1 MITYIIIAI
10 CSAAAAGAAAW
21 LVSRSVYKSQME
33 VKELSLRNECDS
45 QILTLKKE
53 LESAA
58 LVHQSELNARTE
70 ILKKENEA
78 LKEMFSK
85 EKENAQQ
92 MSRQT
97 QENYEKALKE
107 MKETVVNS
115 MTAETEKLLKTR
127 EKELK
132 EGNQTNMD
140 GILKPLKESIS
151 AMEKAM
157 KDNADSHLKSTTEL
171 SEQLKNAVKE
181 MQEKTS
187 DVGRKADTLSEALT
201 GKPKVQGCFGEN
213 FLDAILAGEGLQEG
227 THYTREAAN
236 DDLSRPDFVF
246 HFKDGYE
253 EKDLVVDSKVSLTAF
268 VDYMNATTPED
279 KASALDRH
287 IKSVRKHIDELSR
300 KEYAKKRA
308 KSFADYVLM
317 FMPRDM
323 AFRVA
328 LEADPMLWQEAYQ
341 KNVLIATE
349 QTIMPFLKIIQL
361 TWNKFQQDTNTQKIT
376 IAAQNMIDRVGAFYD
391 AYIDLGKKLKSVTT
405 AYNSGVSKLK
415 EGGQSITTS
424 AKQVMELGVK
434 RSKGKEFIVPDQMIE
449 IESDNE

>member
-1 MITYIIIAI
+1 MVICIVIAA
-10 CSAAAAGAAAW
+10 CAALVAGAAVW
-21 LVSRSVYKSQME
+21 MVLRSTYKSQME
-33 VKELSLRNECDS
+33 TRELLLRNEYDS
-45 QILTLKKE
+45 QILSLKKE
-53 LESAA
+53 LESQA
-58 LVHQSELNARTE
+58 LLHQSEVNSQ
-70 ILKKENEA
+70 KE
-78 LKEMFSK
+78 
-85 EKENAQQ
+85 
-92 MSRQT
+92 MSRQA

-115 MTAETEKLLKTR
+115 MTAETEKLLKAR

-132 EGNQTNMD
+132 EGNQNNMD

-157 KDNADSHLKSTTEL
+157 KDNASSHLETTAKL

-227 THYTREAAN
+227 IHYTREAAN
-236 DDLSRPDFVF
+236 EDLSRPDFVF

-268 VDYMNATTPED
+268 VDYMNATTPEE
-279 KASALDRH
+279 KSAALDRH

-376 IAAQNMIDRVGAFYD
+376 VAAQNMIDRVGAFYD
-391 AYIDLGKKLKSVTT
+391 AYIDLGKKLKSVTS
-405 AYNSGVSKLK
+405 AYNSGISKLK

>member
-1 MITYIIIAI
+1 MITTIVIAL
-10 CSAAAAGAAAW
+10 CSAVAAGIAAW
-21 LVSRSVYKSQME
+21 VLTSSIYKSKIEGQALIH
-33 VKELSLRNECDS
+33 KSELNT
-45 QILTLKKE
+45 QIELLKKE
-53 LESAA
+53 KESSA
-58 LVHQSELNARTE
+58 EMARQ
-70 ILKKENEA
+70 A
-78 LKEMFSK
+78 
-85 EKENAQQ
+85 
-92 MSRQT
+92 
-97 QENYEKALKE
+97 QENYERALKE
-107 MKETVVNS
+107 MKETVVSS

-157 KDNADSHLKSTTEL
+157 KDNAVSHLKSTTEL
-171 SEQLKNAVKE
+171 SEQLKQAVKE

-246 HFKDGYE
+246 HFKDGFE

-268 VDYMNATTPED
+268 VDYMNAENPED
-279 KASALDRH
+279 KKEALDRH

-328 LEADPMLWQEAYQ
+328 LEAEPLLWQEAYQ

-376 IAAQNMIDRVGAFYD
+376 VAAQNMIDRVGAFYD
-391 AYIDLGKKLKSVTT
+391 AYTDLGKKLKAVNTS
-405 AYNSGVSKLK
+405 YNSGISKLK

-424 AKQVMELGVK
+424 AKQVMELGIR
-434 RSKGKEFIVPDQMIE
+434 RSKGKDFVVPDQMIE
-449 IESDNE
+449 LESEIE

>member
-1 MITYIIIAI
+1 MNIILPVSCAIIAGI
-10 CSAAAAGAAAW
+10 ATWLITRLTFRTRLSAQEQA
-21 LVSRSVYKSQME
+21 
-33 VKELSLRNECDS
+33 LRNEAEGR
-45 QILTLKKE
+45 ILLIQKE
-53 LESAA
+53 LETQK
-58 LVHQSELNARTE
+58 LLHQSELKAQTDL
-70 ILKKENEA
+70 LKKENES
-78 LKEMFSK
+78 LKEICEK
-85 EKENAQQ
+85 EKANSAEMAKQA
-92 MSRQT
+92 
-97 QENYEKALKE
+97 QENYEKALQE
-107 MKETVVNS
+107 MKKTVVSS

-132 EGNQTNMD
+132 EGNQNTMD
-140 GILKPLKESIS
+140 GILKPLKESIT

-171 SEQLKNAVKE
+171 SEQLKQAVKE

-213 FLDAILAGEGLQEG
+213 FLDTILAGEGLQEG
-227 THYTREAAN
+227 IHYTREAAN

-253 EKDLVVDSKVSLTAF
+253 EKDLIVDSKVSLTAF
-268 VDYMNATTPED
+268 VDYMNAATPEE
-279 KASALDRH
+279 KTAALDRH
-287 IKSVRKHIDELSR
+287 IKSVRKHIEELSR
-300 KEYAKKRA
+300 KEYAKKSA

-349 QTIMPFLKIIQL
+349 QTIMPFLKIMQL
-361 TWNKFQQDTNTQKIT
+361 TWNKYHQDTNTLKVT
-376 IAAQNMIDRVGAFYD
+376 AAAQNMIDRVAAFYD
-391 AYIDLGKKLKSVTT
+391 SYIDLGKKLKSVNT
-405 AYNSGVSKLK
+405 AYNSGITKLK
-415 EGGQSITTS
+415 PEGPSITTS
-424 AKQVMELGVK
+424 AKQVMELGIK
-434 RSKGKEFIVPDQMIE
+434 RSKGKEFTVPEEMLE
-449 IESDNE
+449 IGNADE

>member
-1 MITYIIIAI
+1 MITTIVIAL
-10 CSAAAAGAAAW
+10 CSAIAAGIAAW
-21 LVSRSVYKSQME
+21 VLTSSIYKSKIEGQALIH
-33 VKELSLRNECDS
+33 KSELNT
-45 QILTLKKE
+45 QIELLKKE
-53 LESAA
+53 KESSA
-58 LVHQSELNARTE
+58 EIARQ
-70 ILKKENEA
+70 A
-78 LKEMFSK
+78 
-85 EKENAQQ
+85 
-92 MSRQT
+92 
-97 QENYEKALKE
+97 QENYERALKE
-107 MKETVVNS
+107 MKETVVSS

-132 EGNQTNMD
+132 EGNQNNMD
-140 GILKPLKESIS
+140 GILKPLKESIT

-157 KDNADSHLKSTTEL
+157 KDNAVSHLKSTTEL
-171 SEQLKNAVKE
+171 SEQLKQAVKE

-246 HFKDGYE
+246 HFKDGFE

-268 VDYMNATTPED
+268 VDYMNAENPED
-279 KASALDRH
+279 KKEALDRH
-287 IKSVRKHIDELSR
+287 VKSVRKHIEELSR

-328 LEADPMLWQEAYQ
+328 LEAEPMLWQEAYQ

-376 IAAQNMIDRVGAFYD
+376 VAAQNMIDRVGAFYD
-391 AYIDLGKKLKSVTT
+391 AYTDLGKKLKAVNTS
-405 AYNSGVSKLK
+405 YNSGISKLK

-424 AKQVMELGVK
+424 AKQVMELGIK
-434 RSKGKEFIVPDQMIE
+434 RSKGKDFVVPDQMIE
-449 IESDNE
+449 LESEIE

>member
-1 MITYIIIAI
+1 MITTIVIAL
-10 CSAAAAGAAAW
+10 CSAIAAGIAAW
-21 LVSRSVYKSQME
+21 VLTSSIYKSKIEGQALIH
-33 VKELSLRNECDS
+33 KSELNT
-45 QILTLKKE
+45 QIELLKKE
-53 LESAA
+53 KESSA
-58 LVHQSELNARTE
+58 EMARQ
-70 ILKKENEA
+70 A
-78 LKEMFSK
+78 
-85 EKENAQQ
+85 
-92 MSRQT
+92 
-97 QENYEKALKE
+97 QENYERALKE
-107 MKETVVNS
+107 MKETVVSS

-132 EGNQTNMD
+132 EGNQNNMD

-157 KDNADSHLKSTTEL
+157 KDNAVSHLKSTTEL
-171 SEQLKNAVKE
+171 SEQLKQAVKE

-246 HFKDGYE
+246 HFKDGFE
-253 EKDLVVDSKVSLTAF
+253 EKDLIVDSKVSLTAF
-268 VDYMNATTPED
+268 VDYMNAENPED
-279 KASALDRH
+279 KKEALDRH
-287 IKSVRKHIDELSR
+287 IKSVRKHIEELSR

-328 LEADPMLWQEAYQ
+328 LEAEPLLWQEAYQ

-376 IAAQNMIDRVGAFYD
+376 VAAQNMIDRVGAFYD
-391 AYIDLGKKLKSVTT
+391 AYTDLGKKLKAVNTS
-405 AYNSGVSKLK
+405 YNSGISKLK

-424 AKQVMELGVK
+424 AKQVMELGIK

-449 IESDNE
+449 IESEIE

>member
-1 MITYIIIAI
+1 M
-10 CSAAAAGAAAW
+10 
-21 LVSRSVYKSQME
+21 YKSKME
-33 VKELSLRNECDS
+33 GLALIHKSELNTQVEL
-45 QILTLKKE
+45 LKKE
-53 LESAA
+53 KESSA
-58 LVHQSELNARTE
+58 EMAR
-70 ILKKENEA
+70 LA
-78 LKEMFSK
+78 
-85 EKENAQQ
+85 
-92 MSRQT
+92 
-97 QENYEKALKE
+97 QENYERALKE
-107 MKETVVNS
+107 MKETVVSS

-140 GILKPLKESIS
+140 GILKPLKESIT

-157 KDNADSHLKSTTEL
+157 KDNAVSHLKSTTEL
-171 SEQLKNAVKE
+171 SEQLKQAVKE

-246 HFKDGYE
+246 HFKDGFE

-268 VDYMNATTPED
+268 VDYMNTENPED
-279 KASALDRH
+279 KKEALDRH

-328 LEADPMLWQEAYQ
+328 LEAEPLLWQEAYQ

-376 IAAQNMIDRVGAFYD
+376 VAAQNMIDRVGAFYD
-391 AYIDLGKKLKSVTT
+391 AYTDLGKKLKAVNTS
-405 AYNSGVSKLK
+405 YNSGISKLK

-424 AKQVMELGVK
+424 AKQVMELGIK

-449 IESDNE
+449 IESEIE

>member
-1 MITYIIIAI
+1 MVICIVIAA
-10 CSAAAAGAAAW
+10 CAALVAGAAVW
-21 LVSRSVYKSQME
+21 MVLRSTYKSQME
-33 VKELSLRNECDS
+33 RRELLLRKEYDS
-45 QILTLKKE
+45 QILSLKKE
-53 LESAA
+53 LESQA
-58 LVHQSELNARTE
+58 LLHQSEVNSQ
-70 ILKKENEA
+70 KE
-78 LKEMFSK
+78 
-85 EKENAQQ
+85 
-92 MSRQT
+92 MSRQA

-115 MTAETEKLLKTR
+115 MTAETEKLLKAR

-132 EGNQTNMD
+132 EGNQNNMD

-157 KDNADSHLKSTTEL
+157 KDNASSHLETTAKL

-236 DDLSRPDFVF
+236 EDLSRPDFVF

-268 VDYMNATTPED
+268 VDYMNATTPEE
-279 KASALDRH
+279 KSAALDRH

-376 IAAQNMIDRVGAFYD
+376 VAAQNMIDRVGAFYD
-391 AYIDLGKKLKSVTT
+391 AYIDLGKKLKSVTS
-405 AYNSGVSKLK
+405 AYNSGISKLK